1 MIVVSNFAFFSLKE
15 ENFQGQN
22 LEGEVWKK
30 KKKKEWKKEEH
41 LPLNFKPKPKDL
53 KP

>member
-15 ENFQGQN
+15 ENFQGQS

-30 KKKKEWKKEEH
+30 KNKEWKKEEH
-41 LPLNFKPKPKDL
+41 LTLNFRPKPKDF